1 MDLSI
6 KCTDGYGLSH
16 VKNNFSRLLGV
27 ITACQCENSQSGD
40 SRCPEAVVGLDL
52 MLVLT
57 TVDGRL
63 YSLNLSLNLMA

>member
-6 KCTDGYGLSH
+6 KCSDCYGLSH
-16 VKNNFSRLLGV
+16 VKNDFSRLLGV
-27 ITACQCENSQSGD
+27 ITACQCENNQSVD
-40 SRCPEAVVGLDL
+40 RRCSETVVGLDL

-57 TVDGRL
+57 TGRL